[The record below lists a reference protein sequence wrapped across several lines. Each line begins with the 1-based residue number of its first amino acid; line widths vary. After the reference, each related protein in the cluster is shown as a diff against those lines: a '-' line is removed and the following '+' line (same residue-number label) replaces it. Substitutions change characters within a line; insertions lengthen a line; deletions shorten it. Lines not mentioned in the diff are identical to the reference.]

1 MKAIK
6 VTEPF
11 KVEIVDVPKPTI
23 QKKDDVLVRI
33 TSGASAALILVFTI
47 TNSLATYPCSLD
59 MNLAAL
65 LPK

>member
-33 TSGASAALILVFTI
+33 TSGGICGSDIEIGRAHV
-47 TNSLATYPCSLD
+47 
-59 MNLAAL
+59 
-65 LPK
+65 